1 MSNNYDSDTES
12 DDESLNLLRNYKVV
26 IRKRKVKQLAQDLA
40 KQLGED
46 MVPEEMKQNNELEGV
61 IISYD
66 EKSKKFQ
73 VEVESVGITFSLER
87 QDFILQEDR
96 EKLKNLK
103 F

>member
-1 MSNNYDSDTES
+1 MNNYDSDTDS
-12 DDESLNLLRNYKVV
+12 DDESLNLLRYYKVV
-26 IRKRKVKQLAQDLA
+26 IRKRKVKELAQDLA

-87 QDFILQEDR
+87 QDFILKEDR